1 MTTILHIDSSI
12 LGSNSVSRSLTA
24 EIVAKEVKLN
34 PGATLLRRDLVA
46 DELQHLSPAHLAVFQ
61 GNTPTSESL
70 ANDIALGSTYID
82 ELFSAD
88 IIIIGV
94 PMYNFSLPSQLKAWL
109 DRVLVAGRTFHYTAN
124 GPEGL
129 LPAGKKVYIA
139 STRGGVYSGTSPVA
153 HLDHQETLLTAALS
167 FASLL
172 PERNNGRI
180 PNPAERLAAL
190 LEEITLADEA
200 GIDVFGVGEHHRTDF
215 ADSSPAVILAAAAA
229 RTKKIRLTS
238 AVSVL
243 STVDPVRLFQDFST
257 LDLLSQGRAE
267 ITVGRGSFAEAY
279 SLFGHSRDDYDALFT
294 EKLGLLQQLVRE
306 THITWSGRYRP
317 ALTGQGV
324 YPRPMQNPL
333 PVWVGVG
340 GTPHSF
346 IRAGAAGLPL
356 MVALIGGRPDRFR
369 PLIDLYRQA
378 GIRAGYHREQLRVGL
393 HVTGFVADSA
403 KAAKDA
409 FYPGWLHAF
418 TQVGKERGWG
428 PVTREQFDASC
439 SPDGAYLVGDPPSV
453 IAKAQAIST
462 SLGGID
468 RLSFQMS
475 AATAGSEAMGHSIKL
490 IGHEVAAALREKKHT
505 ARIVY

>member
-1 MTTILHIDSSI
+1 M
-12 LGSNSVSRSLTA
+12 
-24 EIVAKEVKLN
+24 EIGIN
-34 PGATLLRRDLVA
+34 
-46 DELQHLSPAHLAVFQ
+46 
-61 GNTPTSESL
+61 
-70 ANDIALGSTYID
+70 
-82 ELFSAD
+82 
-88 IIIIGV
+88 
-94 PMYNFSLPSQLKAWL
+94 
-109 DRVLVAGRTFHYTAN
+109 
-124 GPEGL
+124 
-129 LPAGKKVYIA
+129 
-139 STRGGVYSGTSPVA
+139 
-153 HLDHQETLLTAALS
+153 S

-229 RTKKIRLTS
+229 RTKIIRLTS

-356 MVALIGGRPDRFR
+356 MVAIIGGRPDRFR

-409 FYPGWLHAF
+409 FYPGCLHTF

-439 SPDGAYLVGDPPSV
+439 SPDGAYLVGDPPTV

>member
-1 MTTILHIDSSI
+1 M
-12 LGSNSVSRSLTA
+12 
-24 EIVAKEVKLN
+24 EIGIN
-34 PGATLLRRDLVA
+34 
-46 DELQHLSPAHLAVFQ
+46 
-61 GNTPTSESL
+61 
-70 ANDIALGSTYID
+70 
-82 ELFSAD
+82 
-88 IIIIGV
+88 
-94 PMYNFSLPSQLKAWL
+94 
-109 DRVLVAGRTFHYTAN
+109 
-124 GPEGL
+124 
-129 LPAGKKVYIA
+129 
-139 STRGGVYSGTSPVA
+139 
-153 HLDHQETLLTAALS
+153 S

-333 PVWVGVG
+333 PVWV
-340 GTPHSF
+340 
-346 IRAGAAGLPL
+346 
-356 MVALIGGRPDRFR
+356 D
-369 PLIDLYRQA
+369 RQA